1 MTDIPQA
8 ESGEQS
14 KISLVD
20 SYQTQ
25 VEAQME
31 WAMKVAERLALG
43 QAAWALETPEEQL
56 RFAVGHMEAKAKN
69 GSIDMGHYAGANV
82 KADISQALTE
92 VVAQED
98 MTEQQQAT
106 WTSWGEV
113 LDIIK
118 MGKEHPTMWYHLMD
132 GTDFQAGIGEGAEP
146 AFYDRPRFL
155 GASALFKAAGIAP
168 GSMAPQAT

>member
-1 MTDIPQA
+1 MGDMPNG

-14 KISLVD
+14 KISLVR
-20 SYQTQ
+20 SYKTQ

-31 WAMKVAERLALG
+31 RAMKVAERLALG

-56 RFAVGHMEAKAKN
+56 RFAVGHMEAKN
-69 GSIDMGHYAGANV
+69 GSIDMGYYAGANV

-92 VVAQED
+92 VVALGD

-113 LDIIK
+113 LGIIK
-118 MGKEHPTMWYHLMD
+118 MGKEHPTMWSHLMD
-132 GTDFQAGIGEGAEP
+132 GTDFKTGIGEDSQP
-146 AFYDRPRFL
+146 AIYDRPRFL

-168 GSMAPQAT
+168 ESMTPQTT